1 MKKLIILF
9 VLFILSVSIY
19 AQNEEIEIIEI
30 EEADT
35 TNNDVF
41 TVVDD
46 FPSFSGGETK
56 LYEFLANNIVYPKEA
71 EKMGITGIVYV
82 NFIIEQDGS
91 ISNARIIRDIGG
103 GCGEEVLRVVNS
115 MPKWNPGRQK
125 GKAVR
130 VQFNLP
136 VKFTLGMET
145 ENNSSKE

>member
-9 VLFILSVSIY
+9 VLFILSASIY
-19 AQNEEIEIIEI
+19 AQTEEIEIIEV

-41 TVVDD
+41 TVVEET
-46 FPSFSGGETK
+46 PSFPGGELK
-56 LYEFLANNIVYPKEA
+56 LYEFLANNMEYPDEA

-91 ISNARIIRDIGG
+91 ISNARILRDIGG

-115 MPKWNPGRQK
+115 MPKWNPGKQR
-125 GKAVR
+125 GKTVR
-130 VQFNLP
+130 VQYNLP
-136 VKFTLGMET
+136 VKFTLEDN